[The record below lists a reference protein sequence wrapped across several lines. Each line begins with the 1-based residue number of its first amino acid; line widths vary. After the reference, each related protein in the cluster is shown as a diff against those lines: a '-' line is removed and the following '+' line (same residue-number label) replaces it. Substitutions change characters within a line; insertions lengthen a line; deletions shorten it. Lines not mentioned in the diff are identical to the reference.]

1 MSLYDILKRAIGLDS
16 GSASSSSER
25 PAMARI
31 EIISTSE
38 DVKRSS

>member
-1 MSLYDILKRAIGLDS
+1 MSLYDILKRAIGLEPPAD
-16 GSASSSSER
+16 SSER

-31 EIISTSE
+31 EIISTDE